1 MTYTSDLG
9 TKWVTD
15 REVDLVRTQICI
27 LKDLPPGLTQDVDEV
42 VDILLAVGLFCAELQ
57 NPNPVI
63 RDASQTCIALLVKL
77 SGRSAYSLLEPHHD
91 HMLGGIYT
99 KPLRALPFPIQIGMI
114 EAVRY
119 CVTLDPPLVELNDQL
134 LRVFY
139 KPNLLQTFN
148 ANLPREHYRLLQLVP
163 SWITKNGYVIDALL
177 ELWHSETPQSEQS
190 AEIVPQLIERHNTM
204 LSIFKTVLASSSR
217 TDLVFEIV
225 GIYPRNLGMDLVR
238 TTRFLY
244 KHVALS
250 SDVLFQRNIL
260 MRFLTWLDD
269 PSYTLSHKMFFRY
282 IVTPIL
288 LIQAHRPDTKDQ
300 LLDVSFINRLARL
313 VWHPSPDP
321 NLDDRFKIEIL
332 YLTTVLVQHYP
343 ALLEDAKEIIRSA
356 WQFISNEDTI
366 VKQTGFLLTARSF
379 VAFPTPPKFLVKT
392 RLGLLRTPSADW
404 HPIIRQEALATLVP
418 CLAVSDPTWAS
429 KARQLLTEE
438 GFSQS
443 LTIYHLIVKHSARF
457 YSVRDLFVSHMVN
470 SLNKLGMSTS
480 STPHSR
486 VLSIEILNIILK
498 WEEQTTQTLAT
509 GSASSSWTTPLT
521 YHENTMVE
529 PHGWKDVAFGLRFFL
544 KTLEQNELNS
554 ELFITQAIASAKML
568 QRTTAKQEDSWYITN
583 AEVLRKLVR
592 KGIVTDEYALHDA
605 LHPIFAHLM
614 CLFPLPKNDDKQQDD
629 RSEFH
634 TFVHSAIT
642 DGLRNTTILR
652 GTLLILKSVVQ
663 VSLEK
668 IDPYASN
675 LMKLLGKL
683 AKDHVDP
690 IPASNGFEMRV
701 RLIVTILNICQLSV
715 GFLVDQRRW
724 LLSTLVMLVEKSKS
738 GTVCNYILD
747 LAKSWALVKQ
757 DAYPTMKERA
767 SLLQKMVA
775 FESRTESIYH
785 SYLEVIHQIYTK
797 PALRRSDLTAKFKQS
812 FLLSCRA
819 KDPELQE
826 KIMDLL
832 DVSVPRSLI
841 DRWIY
846 IFGVQRD
853 TLAEHN
859 WIYLALH
866 LLLNTAEIDVPIS
879 HERRMSSIISIP
891 RPATQTVIQPIQRL
905 LFLDSQAAHDTWI
918 SVFPAA

>member
-1 MTYTSDLG
+1 MILHHQIAYRFSSLCLDES
-9 TKWVTD
+9 WVTD
-15 REVDLVRTQICI
+15 RKVNLVRTQIRI
-27 LKDLPPGLTQDVDEV
+27 LKDLPPGLTRDVDEV
-42 VDILLAVGLFCAELQ
+42 VDILPAVLRISNSSFDFTSNLNNHVPNQKLVNLNGFFCAELQ

-148 ANLPREHYRLLQLVP
+148 ANLPREHYRLLRLAR
-163 SWITKNGYVIDALL
+163 SFLDNEK
-177 ELWHSETPQSEQS
+177 
-190 AEIVPQLIERHNTM
+190 R
-204 LSIFKTVLASSSR
+204 TVLASSSR
-217 TDLVFEIV
+217 IDLVFEIV

-392 RLGLLRTPSADW
+392 RLGLLRTPSTDG

-486 VLSIEILNIILK
+486 VLSIEILNVILK

-521 YHENTMVE
+521 YHENT
-529 PHGWKDVAFGLRFFL
+529 DVAFGLRFFL

-614 CLFPLPKNDDKQQDD
+614 RLFPLPKNDDKQQDD

-642 DGLRNTTILR
+642 DGLRNTTILH
-652 GTLLILKSVVQ
+652 

-701 RLIVTILNICQLSV
+701 RLIVTILNISQLSV

-797 PALRRSDLTAKFKQS
+797 PALRRSDLTTKFEQS
-812 FLLSCRA
+812 FLLSCRT

-832 DVSVPRSLI
+832 DASVPRSLI

-891 RPATQTVIQPIQRL
+891 RPATQTVVQPIQRL